1 MKNRAGRLLP
11 GLLTM
16 LLLCSLLLAGCT
28 GDEKEQEQGGY
39 SIYYTNTEG
48 TKLAAVSYEPKAK
61 EEEALAD
68 ELLTQLGTPP
78 DETDTKVAMPASVT
92 VEDVQYDQE
101 ATALKVFF
109 SASYAEM
116 DTVTEVLCRAAYVRT
131 LTQMPG
137 VSYVE
142 FYVDGTPL
150 TNAEG
155 EEVGLMT
162 QSEFIDNTEA
172 EFSAYE
178 VGEVT
183 LYYANQEG
191 ARLVECTQE
200 AVLGTSV
207 STERIILDA
216 LIAGPLSGTDGVC
229 ATIPEGTKL
238 LNVST
243 DNGICYVNLSEEF
256 LVPRP
261 DVTEMVSL
269 YSIVNSLCEL
279 STVDQVQ
286 FAINGDTERTYY
298 DNITFSVPFTANEE
312 LVEMKAAE

>member
-1 MKNRAGRLLP
+1 M
-11 GLLTM
+11 LTM
-16 LLLCSLLLAGCT
+16 LTLCGLLLAGCT
-28 GDEKEQEQGGY
+28 KHEKEQGKSGY

-61 EEEALAD
+61 GEEALAD

-92 VEDVQYDQE
+92 VENVQYDQAE
-101 ATALKVFF
+101 TALNVFF

-116 DTVTEVLCRAAYVRT
+116 DPVTEVLCRAAYVRT
-131 LTQMPG
+131 LTQIPG

-142 FYVDGTPL
+142 FFVDGAPL

-162 QSEFIDNTEA
+162 QNEFIDNTEA

-183 LYYANQEG
+183 VYYANQEG
-191 ARLVECTQE
+191 AKLVKRKQE

-207 STERIILDA
+207 STERIIMDA
-216 LIAGPLSGTDGVC
+216 LISGPQSGTDSVR

-279 STVDQVQ
+279 PTVDQVQ

-298 DNITFSVPFTANEE
+298 DNITFSVPFAANAEI
-312 LVEMKAAE
+312 VEAEATE